1 MQSEGWFLL
10 VPSGT
15 EADLRRRSSNPA
27 GSAMHPKMVPF
38 LLLIKS
44 GSSASEVNFFERAA
58 GEKISHVTDRRLH
71 VRCNGAHGYLFAR
84 HRHSCALPA
93 AQGLHVH
100 VSWRWS
106 MRGNQLLAQSAIV
119 RSTRS
124 QARSS
129 IASIGG
135 TSSKTRMRRSL
146 PISSSQL
153 TTSNISPKVGS
164 WAALL
169 KGRLLSG
176 KVFLHRKVGLPG
188 VCVPTVHANARGGA
202 WLALT
207 TLARGVS
214 PNPEP

>member
-58 GEKISHVTDRRLH
+58 GEEISHVTDRRLH

-106 MRGNQLLAQSAIV
+106 MRGNQLLAQSDAPRHAPRQKEARV
-119 RSTRS
+119 TRLGKKK
-124 QARSS
+124 RHREVNPV
-129 IASIGG
+129 
-135 TSSKTRMRRSL
+135 T
-146 PISSSQL
+146 
-153 TTSNISPKVGS
+153 
-164 WAALL
+164 
-169 KGRLLSG
+169 G
-176 KVFLHRKVGLPG
+176 KVFYREHWRHVQYVRHGCADRYQFLHL
-188 VCVPTVHANARGGA
+188 
-202 WLALT
+202 
-207 TLARGVS
+207 S
-214 PNPEP
+214 